1 MLSDAIQRGAGSLRR
16 TWLFNV
22 PGDLI
27 AGVVVAL
34 ALIPEAIAFSIIAG
48 VDPKVGLYASFSMAV
63 VIAFAGG
70 RPAMISAAT
79 GAMALLM
86 VTLVADHG
94 VEYLFATTI
103 LTGVLQIIFGWLKL
117 ARYMMFIPRTV
128 MLGFVN
134 ALAILIFMAQIPHF
148 VGLGWE
154 TYAMVGAGLAILY
167 GFPYLNRTLP
177 PALVALVVLTT
188 ASVMLGLPVQTV
200 GDMGELPDG
209 LPAFGIPGVPLE
221 WQTLQIIFPVAL
233 TLTVVGLLE
242 SLLTASIV
250 DDLTD
255 TPSDKNIESRG
266 QGIGNIVTGFLGGM
280 ASCAMIGQSII
291 NIKSGGLGR
300 LSTLAAGVY
309 LLFFILVLGDLVS
322 MIPMPAL
329 VAVMIM
335 VAIGTFDWSSVPMLA
350 KMPRTD
356 AFVLVVTVVT
366 VVVTHDLAK
375 GVLAGVLL
383 SAVFFVRKLAR
394 QIRVTCEDSY
404 DGTHRTYRVRGALF
418 FVAADNFL
426 NGIDFDTRIS
436 NVTLDLSGSTLW
448 DSSAISAVDKVVS
461 KLRRNG
467 VKVSVVAPEGEDGAL
482 LNRLA
487 VYDKPGSGQP
497 GH

>member
-1 MLSDAIQRGAGSLRR
+1 
-16 TWLFNV
+16 
-22 PGDLI
+22 
-27 AGVVVAL
+27 
-34 ALIPEAIAFSIIAG
+34 
-48 VDPKVGLYASFSMAV
+48 
-63 VIAFAGG
+63 
-70 RPAMISAAT
+70 
-79 GAMALLM
+79 
-86 VTLVADHG
+86 
-94 VEYLFATTI
+94 
-103 LTGVLQIIFGWLKL
+103 
-117 ARYMMFIPRTV
+117 
-128 MLGFVN
+128 
-134 ALAILIFMAQIPHF
+134 
-148 VGLGWE
+148 
-154 TYAMVGAGLAILY
+154 MVGAGLAILY

-188 ASVMLGLPVQTV
+188 ASVMLGLPVKTV
-200 GDMGELPDG
+200 GDMGDLPSG
-209 LPAFGIPGVPLE
+209 LPAFGIPSVPVE
-221 WQTLQIIFPVAL
+221 WETLQIIFPVAL

-255 TPSDKNIESRG
+255 TPSDKNVESQG
-266 QGIGNIVTGFLGGM
+266 QGIGNVVTGFLGGM

-335 VAIGTFDWSSVPMLA
+335 VAIGTFDWTSLPWFSE
-350 KMPRTD
+350 MPRTD
-356 AFVLVVTVVT
+356 TFVLVVTVVT

-394 QIRVTCEDSY
+394 QIRVTTEDGY

-448 DSSAISAVDKVVS
+448 DSSAISAVDKVVT

-467 VKVSVVAPEGEDGAL
+467 VNVSVVAPEGEDGAL

-487 VYDKPGSGQP
+487 VYDKAGAGQP